1 MLVKRSLSISGHR
14 TSLALEAEFWAA
26 LSRAASEEGKPLA
39 RIVADIDKLRE
50 AHNEKSG
57 LASAVRVWLFHRYCA
72 KPSMSKGADMGKD
85 ASWCQACDAPFD
97 ECPDPHEDR
106 LLS

>member
-26 LSRAASEEGKPLA
+26 LGYAASEERKPMA

-50 AHNEKSG
+50 ANNEKSG
-57 LASAVRVWLFHRYCA
+57 LASAVRVWLFHRYCT
-72 KPSMSKGADMGKD
+72 KPSALKGADMGQG
-85 ASWCQACDAPFD
+85 SQWCQECDAPHD
-97 ECPDPHEDR
+97 ECPDPHVDR
-106 LLS
+106 IQP